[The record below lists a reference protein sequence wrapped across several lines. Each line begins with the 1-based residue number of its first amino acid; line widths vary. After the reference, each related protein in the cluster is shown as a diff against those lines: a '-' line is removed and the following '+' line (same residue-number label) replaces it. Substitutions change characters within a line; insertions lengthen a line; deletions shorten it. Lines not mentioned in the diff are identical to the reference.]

1 MAADE
6 PLRARP
12 VASGRRE
19 CFGGPLSEAPAF
31 FILFC
36 IGLSLYLDTFIHSS
50 PVSAAASLS
59 LTAALIFFITQRPV
73 KGWLPVFIL
82 VIAVSGLFSLYSLY
96 IINKK
101 IILPDSI
108 ETSGRVLSSRRWGRG
123 RALLIATPCG
133 KFAGYV
139 PDKGAPAEGGGVA
152 LRGALFDFRSAAKP
166 GGFDEGLYWRARGA
180 VKRIIFFEIRETGPP
195 FGPAAWRA
203 KLERLIDE
211 RLLPLSASYMAAFT
225 VGRREP
231 PAEALHRRAGTSHL
245 LAVSGL
251 HIWIITGFFMF
262 LIRGNLSR
270 FLVISFLLWGYLLL
284 SGMPA
289 GGVRAALMA
298 ELFLAAMVLGRP
310 SSAFNN
316 VSTAAALLLLANPWY
331 FFDLGWRLSVLCA
344 LFIAASAPF
353 IRGGICRAVCLT
365 VLLWFVTAPLVTR
378 AFGEAPLA
386 GLALNAAA
394 VPAFGVIFP
403 LVLIL
408 SLPPLFGMPF
418 SWIAA
423 GCSETILLF
432 FQRGLEWGSSVIT
445 GAVGWDAPLFA
456 LSVALFAAAAAL
468 RCGAELKRASIIAAI
483 FVLFLFYCPS
493 ML

>member
-6 PLRARP
+6 LLRARP
-12 VASGRRE
+12 AVSGHRE

-36 IGLSLYLDTFIHSS
+36 ICLSLYLDTFIHSY
-50 PVSAAASLS
+50 PVAAAASLS
-59 LTAALIFFITQRPV
+59 LTAALILFITERLV

-139 PDKGAPAEGGGVA
+139 PDKGAPAEGCGVI
-152 LRGALFDFRSAAKP
+152 LRGALFDFRGAAKP

-180 VKRIIFFEIRETGPP
+180 VKRIIFFEIGETGAPY
-195 FGPAAWRA
+195 GPAAWRA

-211 RLLPLSASYMAAFT
+211 RLLPLSASYMVSFT

-231 PAEALHRRAGTSHL
+231 PTEALHRRAGTSHL

-331 FFDLGWRLSVLCA
+331 FFDLGCRLSVLCA

-353 IRGGICRAVCLT
+353 MRGGIFRAVCLT

-378 AFGEAPLA
+378 AFVGEAPLA
-386 GLALNAAA
+386 GLELNAAA
-394 VPAFGVIFP
+394 IPAFGVIFP

-456 LSVALFAAAAAL
+456 LSVSLFAAAAAM

-483 FVLFLFYCPS
+483 FVLFLYCPS